1 MKDQPMIVNMRYYGL
16 VSAITKKAQEDIEM
30 KKGTTVQGAIDVL
43 VKKYGEKF
51 RKELYFEGSY
61 GDTKVST
68 PNIFLNKGRIQWE
81 QDYPKGLKTA
91 LKDGDMLWMGLIIGG
106 GVFKI
111 YSHCS

>member
-1 MKDQPMIVNMRYYGL
+1 MKGQHMIVNMRYYGL

-30 KKGTTVQGAIDVL
+30 KKGITVQGAIDVL

-81 QDYPKGLKTA
+81 QDYPKGLKTV

-106 GVFKI
+106 GAFKT
-111 YSHCS
+111 YSYCS